1 MPALDMATL
10 EEIESAVIE
19 TTEHTLQT
27 SGVKRTDNFFDLGV
41 DSLVAARI
49 LTELRNRL
57 GVDVPLVQ
65 VFETPD
71 IDEFCE
77 VLLDLLAEAE
87 ADQP

>member
-1 MPALDMATL
+1 MPALNTTTL
-10 EEIESAVIE
+10 EEVESVVIE
-19 TTEHTLQT
+19 TTAHVLQMPD
-27 SGVKRTDNFFDLGV
+27 VERTDNFFDLGV

-77 VLLDLLAEAE
+77 SLLDLLAEAE
-87 ADQP
+87 TDQT